1 MRFGLS
7 LSALLASLT
16 PLTAAPP
23 AAEATRPVDVVLCLD
38 TSGSMNG
45 LLDSA
50 RRRLWAVVND
60 MAKLEATPT
69 LRVAVYSYGNNGY
82 DPARG
87 WVRKETDLTTDLDEV
102 HKRLHAL
109 TIASANSSELV
120 ARVTRD
126 AVADLKWSAD
136 ANALRLV
143 FVCGNEPAEQ
153 DTVVSLKDVAAS
165 ARARG
170 VIVNTIYCGPA
181 THTDAAG
188 WTEFAAACGGKF
200 ASIEQNRAAA
210 EEIAT
215 PFDAEIAKLGV
226 KINDTYLWYGANG
239 RDGAL
244 KQLAGDQ
251 AAAGAAGGAAADRA
265 ATKAGR
271 FYKNAEADLI
281 DRVCADKTF
290 DLKKLKNEELPEEMR
305 KLKPEDREAY
315 VKKKAAERAEIQ
327 KKVTDLTARRA
338 LYVEAERKRQPTP
351 PAEKA
356 LDEALREILRDQAK
370 APAASKGPKK

>member
-1 MRFGLS
+1 
-7 LSALLASLT
+7 
-16 PLTAAPP
+16 
-23 AAEATRPVDVVLCLD
+23 VLCLD

-69 LRVAVYSYGNNGY
+69 LRVAVYSYGNNAY

-126 AVADLKWSAD
+126 AVADLKWA
-136 ANALRLV
+136 AEPNALRIV
-143 FVCGNEPAEQ
+143 FVCGNEPADQ
-153 DTVVSLKDVAAS
+153 DTAVTVRDVAAA
-165 ARARG
+165 ARAKG
-170 VIVNTIYCGPA
+170 VVVNTIYCGPPTSA
-181 THTDAAG
+181 DAAG
-188 WTEFAAACGGKF
+188 WKEFAAACGGKF

-215 PFDAEIAKLGV
+215 PFDAEITKLGD
-226 KINDTYLWYGANG
+226 KLNGTYLWYGATG

-244 KQLAGDQ
+244 KQQAGDL
-251 AAAGAAGGAAADRA
+251 AALQAAGGAAADRA

-281 DRVCADKTF
+281 DRVLADKSF
-290 DLKKLKNEELPEEMR
+290 DLKKLKAEELPEEMR

-315 VKKKAAERAEIQ
+315 VKKKATEREEIQ

-356 LDEALREILRDQAK
+356 LDEALREILRDQASPG
-370 APAASKGPKK
+370 AKGPKGK

>member
-16 PLTAAPP
+16 PLAAAPP
-23 AAEATRPVDVVLCLD
+23 AAETARPVDVVLCLD

-109 TIASANSSELV
+109 SIASANSSELV

-143 FVCGNEPAEQ
+143 FVCGNEPADQ
-153 DTVVSLKDVAAS
+153 DTVVSLKDVAGS

-181 THTDAAG
+181 TQTEAAG
-188 WTEFAAACGGKF
+188 WKEFAVACGGKF
-200 ASIEQNRAAA
+200 ANIEQNRSAA

-215 PFDAEIAKLGV
+215 PFDADIAKLGV
-226 KINDTYLWYGANG
+226 KLNDTYLWYGVNG

-244 KQLAGDQ
+244 KQQAGDL
-251 AAAGAAGGAAADRA
+251 AAAGTAGGAAADRA

-290 DLKKLKNEELPEEMR
+290 DLKKMKAEELPEEMR
-305 KLKPEDREAY
+305 KLKPEDREAF
-315 VKKKAAERAEIQ
+315 VKKKAADREEIQ
-327 KKVTDLTARRA
+327 KKVTDLNARRA

-356 LDEALREILRDQAK
+356 LDEALREILRDQAG
-370 APAASKGPKK
+370 SKGPKK